1 MPLLRDWTDSLT
13 VDALDAHGERFFTR
27 LLMKVDD
34 YGRTLAEPRLLKSRL
49 FPLKSDI
56 RETDITRWLAA
67 CQKAGLIRFYVDA
80 KGRTILEVFKFG
92 QRKRFMKSEFDP
104 PEGQAFLPLA
114 SPPPAPAAP
123 QKKFLPPTKE
133 VEVEGKGSRTAH
145 APATPANK
153 FADKNNSTTTPKQNS
168 RALWQLLRD
177 EETIA
182 KRLSQEREASKP
194 NPQIIVTLRTE
205 LKSTRAEIAAINKP
219 SHE

>member
-34 YGRTLAEPRLLKSRL
+34 FGRTLADPRLLKSRL
-49 FPLKSDI
+49 FPLKADI
-56 RETDITRWLAA
+56 RETDISRWLAA
-67 CQKAGLIRFYVDA
+67 CQKAGLIRFYVDG

-114 SPPPAPAAP
+114 GDGPCGPHKKILPAI
-123 QKKFLPPTKE
+123 KE
-133 VEVEGKGSRTAH
+133 VEVEEKGSRKAM
-145 APATPANK
+145 PTPV
-153 FADKNNSTTTPKQNS
+153 DTSTGKNNGRADAQPQR

-182 KRLSQEREASKP
+182 KRLTSERESNKP
-194 NPQIIVTLRTE
+194 CPEMIATLKQQ
-205 LKSTRAEIAAINKP
+205 LKSVRDEIRALNQPKTP
-219 SHE
+219 